1 MFSVL
6 SVVLSKVRLFP
17 QGRHKE
23 KIDRTKRRVTEP
35 HSSLLF
41 VDQSGARI
49 LAPLC
54 DKETV
59 QVVALKQSCGNTH
72 THTYVP
78 VYPRIVIIRDDV
90 GALIDE
96 PTKIPKIETLSLS
109 LSLSKVSLSR
119 SIEKYSPIPSVEDQI
134 SLGIGESRIPS
145 SREDARGEK

>member
-78 VYPRIVIIRDDV
+78 VYPQIVIIRDDV

-96 PTKIPKIETLSLS
+96 PTKIPQKSKLS

>member
-78 VYPRIVIIRDDV
+78 VYPQIVIIRDDV

-96 PTKIPKIETLSLS
+96 PTKIPQKSKLSLS
-109 LSLSKVSLSR
+109 LSLFPKYPYLARSR
-119 SIEKYSPIPSVEDQI
+119 SIRPFHPSKIKSDLV
-134 SLGIGESRIPS
+134 GNR
-145 SREDARGEK
+145 RE

>member
-96 PTKIPKIETLSLS
+96 PTKIPQKSKLS